1 MCIVYTISINQI
13 TQKEIHIMSK
23 SFAKLVKAE
32 EAKAKREQAKQTYV
46 QPLRPRSTV
55 FKSKKDFNRQRAKA
69 DTRKAVANW

>member
-1 MCIVYTISINQI
+1 
-13 TQKEIHIMSK
+13 MSK

-55 FKSKKDFNRQRAKA
+55 FKSKKDFSRQRVKA
-69 DTRKAVANW
+69 ETRRAVANW

>member
-1 MCIVYTISINQI
+1 MLYNIVVIKNSKGDSN
-13 TQKEIHIMSK
+13 MSK

-55 FKSKKDFNRQRAKA
+55 FKSKKDFSRQRVKA
-69 DTRKAVANW
+69 ETRRAVANW